1 MHTQR
6 VHQSKITP
14 RLHSERETTEEKKD
28 SVRAKKKK
36 KGGNGCEGGL
46 VSVDGP

>member
-1 MHTQR
+1 MHTER

-36 KGGNGCEGGL
+36 KEETGARVAL
-46 VSVDGP
+46 YQ